1 MTQAA
6 SRTQKPK
13 SGKVVWTH
21 GGESLLSRP
30 RLSRSTG
37 STQNPLSCG
46 EPAVSEKY
54 RPQNPVSPHGQKQGF
69 HQHRSYLFLTTAALA
84 ILALLSLAGCQTPPQ
99 TAAPAFGTTVPPPA
113 TGMLGQPAPYGS
125 FAGAPPG
132 APQGVAYPPAANA
145 PPMPG
150 PATAWQGA
158 TAPTAPAANSWTWP
172 QASGAPT
179 VPPSLPPNGAPMVN
193 QNPQLQQPANQWQ
206 GLPPAQQYANQVQPP
221 LANAQQPAA
230 GQLQNTANPYQQAPH
245 NPVQQYPGQ
254 AQQNLQAQQQQ
265 LTNQFQQN
273 TQQAATQMQAVPQ
286 YQQYPAAQ
294 QQTAN
299 GNWWPFSNTSAMP
312 PARTTPMPAPRY

>member
-1 MTQAA
+1 M
-6 SRTQKPK
+6 
-13 SGKVVWTH
+13 
-21 GGESLLSRP
+21 
-30 RLSRSTG
+30 
-37 STQNPLSCG
+37 
-46 EPAVSEKY
+46 SEKY
-54 RPQNPVSPHGQKQGF
+54 RPQKPRSPLGGKQSF

-84 ILALLSLAGCQTPPQ
+84 ILALLSLVGCQTPPQ

-113 TGMLGQPAPYGS
+113 TGMLGQPAPYGG
-125 FAGAPPG
+125 FAG

-158 TAPTAPAANSWTWP
+158 TAPPAPAANSWTWP
-172 QASGAPT
+172 QASGAPA
-179 VPPSLPPNGAPMVN
+179 VPPSLPPNGAQMVN
-193 QNPQLQQPANQWQ
+193 QSPQLQQPANQWQ
-206 GLPPAQQYANQVQPP
+206 GLPPAQQSANQLQPP
-221 LANAQQPAA
+221 FNPQQPAA
-230 GQLQNTANPYQQAPH
+230 GQLQNTANPYQQAPN
-245 NPVQQYPGQ
+245 NPVQQYPAQ

-273 TQQAATQMQAVPQ
+273 TQQAAAQMQQAVPQ